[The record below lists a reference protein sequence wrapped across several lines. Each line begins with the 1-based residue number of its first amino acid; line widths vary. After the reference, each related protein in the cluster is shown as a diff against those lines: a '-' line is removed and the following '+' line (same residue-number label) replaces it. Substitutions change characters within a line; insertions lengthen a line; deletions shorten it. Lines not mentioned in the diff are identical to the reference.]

1 MKVCVVGAGIV
12 GCATAYQLARQGFE
26 VMLVDSDKGPGRGTS
41 FANGAQLSYS
51 YVEPLASPATVLGL
65 PSMLLS
71 PDSPLRFR
79 LRPDLRQWWWC
90 LQFLSACNARQS
102 RQGIRELL
110 MLAQLSRAT
119 LEQWMAQEAWGFSFQ
134 QNGKLVLCP
143 DAETLRRQAAQVR
156 FQSEL
161 GCQQAVLNPQ
171 ACVDKEPALSGYLGR
186 FAGGVW
192 TADECV
198 GDPYALSL
206 QMTQSLLRMGGQLHF
221 ETAVTGFSVRG
232 GRIVA
237 AQTPGGALTADV
249 FVIAN
254 GAAAPGLA
262 ASVHVSLPIYPI
274 KGYSITLPI
283 HSSQKA
289 PVVSVTDL
297 GRKTVF
303 APLGGRLRVAAMA
316 EVVGHDLSIP
326 PSRIQKMVQ
335 AVDTLFPG
343 ACGFEETQP
352 WAGLRPATPTAV
364 PITRQMGPT
373 NLYVNAGHGALG
385 FTLAAGSAVVLGRQ
399 IMSHGPLRQ
408 PMARISGTSAG
419 SGVPS

>member
-12 GCATAYQLARQGFE
+12 GCATAYQLGRQGME

-51 YVEPLASPATVLGL
+51 YVEPLASPATLRGL

-79 LRPDLRQWWWC
+79 LRPDPRQWRWC
-90 LQFLSACNARQS
+90 LQFLSACSARQS
-102 RQGIRELL
+102 RQGTRELL
-110 MLAQLSRAT
+110 MLAELSRAT
-119 LEQWMAQEAWGFSFQ
+119 LAQWMAREAWEFAFQ

-143 DAETLRRQAAQVR
+143 DAGTLSRQAAQVR

-161 GCQQAVLNPQ
+161 GCRQAVLTPQ
-171 ACVDKEPALSGYLGR
+171 DCVDKEPALSGYLGR
-186 FAGGVW
+186 FSGGVW

-198 GDPYALSL
+198 GDPHALSE
-206 QMTQSLLRMGGQLHF
+206 QMTQSLLRMGGQVHF

-237 AQTPGGALTADV
+237 AQTPGGELAADV

-254 GAAAPGLA
+254 GAAAPRLA
-262 ASVHVSLPIYPI
+262 ALVDVSLPIYPI

-283 HSSQKA
+283 QSPQKA

-326 PSRIQKMVQ
+326 PSRIQTMVR
-335 AVDTLFPG
+335 AVEALFPG
-343 ACGFEETQP
+343 ACGFGQTQP

-364 PITRQMGPT
+364 PITRQMGPA

-385 FTLAAGSAVVLGRQ
+385 FTLAAGSAVVLAAQ
-399 IMSHGPLRQ
+399 L
-408 PMARISGTSAG
+408 TG
-419 SGVPS
+419 STPTVERSLA

>member
-12 GCATAYQLARQGFE
+12 GCATAYELARQGFE

-51 YVEPLASPATVLGL
+51 YVEPLASPATLLGL

-102 RQGIRELL
+102 RQGTRELL
-110 MLAQLSRAT
+110 LLAQLSRAT
-119 LEQWMAQEAWGFSFQ
+119 LAQWMAQEAWRFSFQ

-143 DAETLRRQAAQVR
+143 DADTLRRQAAQVR

-161 GCQQAVLNPQ
+161 GCQQAVLSPQ
-171 ACVDKEPALSGYLGR
+171 ACVDREPALSGYLGR

-198 GDPYALSL
+198 GDPHALSL

-221 ETAVTGFSVRG
+221 DTAVTGFSVRG

-237 AQTPGGALTADV
+237 AQTPSGALTADV

-254 GAAAPGLA
+254 GAAAPRLA
-262 ASVHVSLPIYPI
+262 ASVNVSLPIYPI
-274 KGYSITLPI
+274 KGYSLTLPI
-283 HSSQKA
+283 HSPQQA

-326 PSRIQKMVQ
+326 PSRIQKMVR

-343 ACGFEETQP
+343 VCGFDETQP

-364 PITRQMGPT
+364 PITRQMGPA

-385 FTLAAGSAVVLGRQ
+385 FTLAAGSAVVLASQLTGQLHPEKGQAVSGMQSGR
-399 IMSHGPLRQ
+399 
-408 PMARISGTSAG
+408 
-419 SGVPS
+419 

>member
-12 GCATAYQLARQGFE
+12 GCATAYQLALQGCE
-26 VMLVDSDKGPGRGTS
+26 VHLVDSERGPGRGTS

-51 YVEPLASPATVLGL
+51 YVEPLASPATLLGL

-71 PDSPLRFR
+71 RDSPLRFR
-79 LRPDLRQWWWC
+79 LRLDARQWWWC
-90 LQFLSACNARQS
+90 LKFLSACNTRQS
-102 RQGIRELL
+102 RQGTRELL

-119 LEQWMAQEAWGFSFQ
+119 LEAWMHREAWQFSFQ
-134 QNGKLVLCP
+134 RNGKLVLCP
-143 DAETLRRQAAQVR
+143 DDESLRRQAAQVR

-161 GCQQAVLNPQ
+161 GCQQTVLSPQ
-171 ACVDKEPALSGYLGR
+171 ACVDKEPALGGYLGR
-186 FAGGVW
+186 FSGGVW

-198 GDPYALSL
+198 GDPHALSL
-206 QMTQSLLRMGGQLHF
+206 QMTESLLRLGGQVRF
-221 ETAVTGFSVRG
+221 ETAVTGFSVKG
-232 GRIVA
+232 GRIAA
-237 AQTPGGALTADV
+237 AQTPGGALDADV

-254 GAAAPGLA
+254 GAAAPKLA
-262 ASVHVSLPIYPI
+262 ASVKVSLPICPI

-283 HSSQKA
+283 RSTEKA
-289 PVVSVTDL
+289 PSVSVTDL

-326 PSRIQKMVQ
+326 RSRIQQMVK
-335 AVDTLFPG
+335 AADTLFPG
-343 ACGFEETQP
+343 ACEFHETQP

-364 PITRQMGPT
+364 PVIGQMGPA

-399 IMSHGPLRQ
+399 IMSHWPLRES
-408 PMARISGTSAG
+408 MERITETSTECGA
-419 SGVPS
+419 PS

>member
-12 GCATAYQLARQGFE
+12 GCATAYQLARQGHE
-26 VMLVDSDKGPGRGTS
+26 VLLVDSDKGPGRGTS

-51 YVEPLASPATVLGL
+51 YVEPLASPATLLGL

-79 LRPDLRQWWWC
+79 LRLDARQWWWC
-90 LQFLSACNARQS
+90 LQFLSACNARQT
-102 RQGIRELL
+102 RQGTRELL
-110 MLAQLSRAT
+110 LLAQLSRAT
-119 LEQWMAQEAWGFSFQ
+119 LEQWMAQEAWQFSFQ

-143 DAETLRRQAAQVR
+143 DDDTLRRQAAQVR
-156 FQSEL
+156 FQSDL
-161 GCQQAVLNPQ
+161 GCQQAVLNPK
-171 ACVDKEPALSGYLGR
+171 ACVDKEPALSGYQGQ

-198 GDPYALSL
+198 GDPHALSL
-206 QMTQSLLRMGGQLHF
+206 RMTESLLRMGGQLHF
-221 ETAVTGFSVRG
+221 ETTVTGFSVRA

-237 AQTPGGALTADV
+237 AQAPGGEIPADV

-283 HSSQKA
+283 HSPHKA

-326 PSRIQKMVQ
+326 PSRIQRMVR
-335 AVDTLFPG
+335 AVDALFPG

-364 PITRQMGPT
+364 PITRQMGPA

-399 IMSHGPLRQ
+399 IM
-408 PMARISGTSAG
+408 ARITGTRDG
-419 SGVPS
+419 SGDPS